1 MKKEIEEPCCGNCIS
16 ITDEDAFGEGLCREN
31 EENSVCWGL
40 CNKHKY
46 R

>member
-16 ITDEDAFGEGLCREN
+16 FTDEDAFGEGFCCDKEGDT
-31 EENSVCWGL
+31 VCWEW
-40 CNKHKY
+40 CNKHEY